1 MHVCLGIGESQVVK
15 IDLYTNLAKYGVKG
29 LGIALF
35 VLFLV
40 KIGCVRCLYA
50 KNQVGDPISSVDFK
64 QRQLIC

>member
-29 LGIALF
+29 MGIALF

-50 KNQVGDPISSVDFK
+50 KN
-64 QRQLIC
+64 